1 MATGDGIQHLYAD
14 IVLKRTDVMVDD
26 LSDLEIAVLCDL
38 LEGPGAS
45 LKAHKRSVLDQL
57 IAKGLVEPAKDE
69 PAKFRLSDNAH
80 HLLAERGVGI
90 SGG

>member
-1 MATGDGIQHLYAD
+1 MA
-14 IVLKRTDVMVDD
+14 DD

-38 LEGPGAS
+38 LDGPGAN
-45 LKAHKRSVLDQL
+45 LKAHKRAVLDQL
-57 IAKGLVEPAKDE
+57 VAKGLVMSAKEE
-69 PAKFRLSDNAH
+69 PAKFQLSDKAH

>member
-1 MATGDGIQHLYAD
+1 MA
-14 IVLKRTDVMVDD
+14 DD

-38 LEGPGAS
+38 LEGPGAN
-45 LKAHKRSVLDQL
+45 LKAHKKAVFDQL
-57 IAKGLVEPAKDE
+57 VAKKLVEPAKDE
-69 PAKFRLSDNAH
+69 PAKFQLTDRAH